1 MNTPNPELMRI
12 YETDTYY
19 LEKVGAIS
27 PRMRDAIMAAAGGAS
42 IGAYQDDAAHR
53 QQVLVEAEIM
63 NRKLRAMEAYRMSS
77 VVASLGGNAQASV
90 AAGHEAPVI
99 SAVKLSSMDP
109 ELFALAERS
118 GRSLVKH
125 AGMGG
130 GLGLLGSAAS
140 AVKGFL
146 GGGGGVSSK
155 ITGAL
160 AKGPKANP
168 MAKTLKKQ
176 VLPSVAEGAKK
187 KPLISTGTKAK
198 IGLGVGG
205 AALAAGTGYAGY
217 KGLQATRDYMMKP
230 SQQGVGQWGGY
241 GPQAV
246 SNVNQYGRVQA
257 Y

>member
-1 MNTPNPELMRI
+1 MDTPNPELMSL
-12 YETDTYY
+12 YGTDTYY

-27 PRMRDAIMAAAGGAS
+27 PRMREAIMAAAGGAS
-42 IGAYQDDAAHR
+42 IGAYQDDASHR
-53 QQVLVEAEIM
+53 EQVLLEAEIM

-77 VVASLGGNAQASV
+77 VVASLGGDAQASI

-130 GLGLLGSAAS
+130 GLGLLGSAAN
-140 AVKGFL
+140 AIKGVF
-146 GGGGGVSSK
+146 GGGGGVSKK

-160 AKGPKANP
+160 AKPKANP
-168 MAKTLKKQ
+168 MAAPLKAGAEQ
-176 VLPSVAEGAKK
+176 VAKGPVK

-198 IGLGVGG
+198 IGLGVAG
-205 AALAAGTGYAGY
+205 AGLAAGTGYAGY
-217 KGLQATRDYMMKP
+217 KGLQATRDYMMQP
-230 SQQGVGQWGGY
+230 SQQGAGQWGGY
-241 GPQAV
+241 GPQPV
-246 SNVNQYGRVQA
+246 SNVNQYGRVNA
-257 Y
+257 TY